1 MRSPQ
6 CGTGWQVGLMDYV
19 TMLPRNQ
26 LQKFAKA
33 SLNHRV
39 TLQAQPGERVLGK
52 IRQNESLKQYCCLAS
67 AGNEG
72 G

>member
-1 MRSPQ
+1 MLQ
-6 CGTGWQVGLMDYV
+6 CYHEIKV
-19 TMLPRNQ
+19 
-26 LQKFAKA
+26 QKFAKA

-39 TLQAQPGERVLGK
+39 TLQAQPDERVLGK

-72 G
+72 GLLRQFMVTERVEA